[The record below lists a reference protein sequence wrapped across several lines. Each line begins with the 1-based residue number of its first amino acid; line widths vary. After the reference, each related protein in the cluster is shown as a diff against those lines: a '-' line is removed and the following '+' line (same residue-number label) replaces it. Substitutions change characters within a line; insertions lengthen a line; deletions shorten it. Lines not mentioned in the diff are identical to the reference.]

1 MAYDQHLA
9 ERISAVLTEK
19 RVRFEA
25 KNMMGGLC
33 YMIDDKMAAGVVKD
47 SLMIRIDPAL
57 YEPSLRKKG
66 CRPMDFTGKV
76 LKGFLLVDPIGIDMQ
91 EDLEYWIQLC
101 LDFNPRA
108 KSSKKGAASKK
119 SVSARGKGR
128 KG

>member
-9 ERISAVLTEK
+9 ERISGVLREK

-33 YMIDDKMAAGVVKD
+33 YMIDDKMAVGVVKD

-76 LKGFLLVDPIGIDMQ
+76 LKGFLLVNPIGIDMQ
-91 EDLEYWIQLC
+91 KDLEYWIQLC
-101 LDFNPRA
+101 LDFNPKA
-108 KSSKKGAASKK
+108 KSSKKGTALKK
-119 SVSARGKGR
+119 SVAGRGKRGKG
-128 KG
+128 

>member
-25 KNMMGGLC
+25 KKMMGGLC
-33 YMIDDKMAAGVVKD
+33 YMINDKMAVGVVKD

-76 LKGFLLVDPIGIDMQ
+76 LKGFLLVDPIGIDMD
-91 EDLEYWIQLC
+91 EDLAYWIQLC

-108 KSSKKGAASKK
+108 KSSKKGTGSLK
-119 SVSARGKGR
+119 
-128 KG
+128 